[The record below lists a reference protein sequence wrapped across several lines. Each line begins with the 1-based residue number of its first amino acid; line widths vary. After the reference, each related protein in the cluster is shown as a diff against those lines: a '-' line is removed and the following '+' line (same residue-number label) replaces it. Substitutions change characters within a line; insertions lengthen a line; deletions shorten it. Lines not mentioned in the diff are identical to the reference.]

1 MYLFFGNRFSFLF
14 LLSHVILVLCIQLD
28 LHGVLPRFTAFS
40 FRPNKLR
47 FIYHKINSVMM
58 VANPLI
64 HKLHEFEFDTLNLN
78 FTLGIIYL
86 YSRFGCF
93 HWFEYVL
100 VELRIEPGDALT
112 TATPCRNFRLLGQL
126 FVCLHC
132 FRFLTNHQYLLMFH
146 IKGYVCALKG
156 GLYIVPYFHFGLF
169 SVLTIWRFVVKG
181 RRDIRGQYS
190 FELNFVVSGL
200 KVLVRFACRVRTTQE
215 FVFAI

>member
-47 FIYHKINSVMM
+47 FIYNESNSVTML
-58 VANPLI
+58 ANPLL
-64 HKLHEFEFDTLNLN
+64 HNLHEFEFDTLNLN
-78 FTLGIIYL
+78 IALGIIYL
-86 YSRFGCF
+86 YSRFGCS

-100 VELRIEPGDALT
+100 VEMRIEPGDALT

-126 FVCLHC
+126 FPCLHF

-146 IKGYVCALKG
+146 INVY
-156 GLYIVPYFHFGLF
+156 
-169 SVLTIWRFVVKG
+169 
-181 RRDIRGQYS
+181 
-190 FELNFVVSGL
+190 
-200 KVLVRFACRVRTTQE
+200 
-215 FVFAI
+215 